1 MRKKFIG
8 RKQEIEALENLYKAD
23 GFQMVTLY
31 GRRRVGK
38 STLLD
43 KFCEKKKTIFYTAVK
58 STPQRNLELMTKCV
72 LDVLAPEMKAV
83 SFSTFDDLFS
93 FMSSEFAKER
103 IIFVIDEFP
112 YIAEQDKS
120 LTSVLQKYIDTEW
133 LSGQMFLVIS
143 GSSVSFMEEEV
154 MGEKSPLHGRRTKQ
168 IKLEPFNYLEAA
180 EFMPSLPAEEKA
192 ILYGVTGGVAKYLS
206 LFDEN
211 KSLDE
216 NIIDNFFT
224 RTGYLYEEPN
234 NLLSQEFR
242 NVPLYSA
249 IIEVIARGS
258 NKVAEIAD
266 KTHMDNTVV
275 SHALRTL
282 LQTGIISKE
291 QPITEPNN
299 AKRNQYRLMD
309 GMFKFWYRFI
319 PDASSVIEIGR
330 GKQYYNKAVKP
341 EINQYMGSVF
351 EDICRQYLLMK
362 GASDDWDFFI
372 TQAGRWWGSDPEKK
386 EETDIDVV
394 GISTITKDAVI
405 GECKFKNELVGSDVL
420 EALQAKR
427 NLLNK
432 RYTVS
437 QYLLFSKAGFSA
449 SLKRGVADNRVRL
462 IDIDELYK

>member
-1 MRKKFIG
+1 M
-8 RKQEIEALENLYKAD
+8 
-23 GFQMVTLY
+23 
-31 GRRRVGK
+31 
-38 STLLD
+38 D
-43 KFCEKKKTIFYTAVK
+43 KFCERKKTIFYTAVK
-58 STPQRNLELMTKCV
+58 STPQRNLELLSKCV
-72 LDVLAPEMKAV
+72 LNVLAPEMKSV
-83 SFSTFDDLFS
+83 TFPTFDDLFS
-93 FMSSEFAKER
+93 FRSSKFVKER
-103 IIFVIDEFP
+103 IIFIIDEFP

-133 LSGQMFLVIS
+133 LSGQMFFIIS

-180 EFMPSLPAEEKA
+180 EFMPDLAAEEKA

-216 NIIDNFFT
+216 NIVDHLFS

-249 IIEVIARGS
+249 IIEVIAHGS
-258 NKVAEIAD
+258 NKVVEIAD
-266 KTHMDNTVV
+266 KTHMDKTAV
-275 SHALRTL
+275 SHALRNL

-291 QPITEPNN
+291 HPITEPNN
-299 AKRNQYRLMD
+299 PKKNQYRLID

-319 PDASSVIEIGR
+319 PEASSLIEIGR
-330 GKQYYNKAVKP
+330 GKQYYNKVVKP

-351 EDICRQYLLMK
+351 EEICKKYLLMK

-372 TQAGRWWGSDPEKK
+372 TKTGRWWGTDPELQ

-394 GISTITKDAVI
+394 GISTISRAAAI
-405 GECKFKNELVGSDVL
+405 GECKFKNEAIGSDVL
-420 EALQAKR
+420 ESLKSKR

-432 RYTVS
+432 KYSVS
-437 QYLLFSKAGFSA
+437 QYILFSKSGFSA
-449 SLKRGVADNRVRL
+449 SLKNSATDNSVRL
-462 IDIDELYK
+462 IGIDELYR